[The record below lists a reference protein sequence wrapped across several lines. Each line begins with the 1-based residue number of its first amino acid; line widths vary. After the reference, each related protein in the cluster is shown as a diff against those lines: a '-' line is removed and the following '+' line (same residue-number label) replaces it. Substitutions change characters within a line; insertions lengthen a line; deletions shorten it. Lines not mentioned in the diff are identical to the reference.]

1 MSKVFINMNQHQ
13 CYQSTRTV
21 KDSLVKIMPARFSVI
36 LLLFMA
42 NSGKMNLILLYC
54 THYHRNINRKIKGWI
69 WILIHMEVTFGRS
82 FYRIMLYKDF
92 KIKVYHAISGWMID
106 DLGLI
111 HYVIGIYLQFVT
123 LSCQEPFDVLT
134 WNKLNPSQNTF

>member
-42 NSGKMNLILLYC
+42 NSGKLRLIWCYYKC
-54 THYHRNINRKIKGWI
+54 YHRN
-69 WILIHMEVTFGRS
+69 LTLGRS